1 MAPITV
7 DPNAL
12 SGAGVSVG
20 AVGDGLAAAMSTLT
34 GTFNANTG
42 QDSAG
47 LLFGEQYTKAAGELL
62 KAVSSGVNACRNIGY
77 GVQITATNYSRAEAN
92 SDISGRSQPMS
103 PPPCPAPVSA
113 PGSPSATGGGVAEP
127 VLWCVVEALIGD
139 LWPNGDPSAMRAA
152 AAAWRA
158 FATPLHHVSVD
169 MSGAYNAIGAQ
180 HMDEAEL
187 IQKPIR
193 DIGTAFSDVAFSC
206 EELAGAL
213 EQFASDVQQTQQA
226 IRDLLHKLGSI
237 GGIVGT
243 FFEFLKGHGEE
254 ELHEIAE
261 DIKTVLHHLKAEA
274 DAKSQIITQGKADVD
289 RWALQL
295 ESWADRKFVD
305 FFGEHV
311 GSVLAT
317 DFNMFVDSEEGGF
330 RWLVST
336 AEGLSAL
343 NPARFAYDP
352 KGAAQT
358 WGSIAE
364 LGNLVMDPAGTYAR
378 DPEGV
383 KAILKGLARTDE
395 WSKDRPMLGLTQ
407 NVLDVATLA
416 IPGVGEGGAAADA
429 ASAAGRVARAA
440 DVADEVGGVARTT
453 GKLGEIGRGAGALA
467 DVGKE
472 GAGIAQKFDDI
483 AKKPLAPEVPGGR
496 PASLPETAERGVPA
510 VTKEPVRDV
519 PPVAQPAE
527 AAAAKVTAAERASV
541 PADVHP
547 APVAEPA
554 AVGVAKKIP
563 TTSAMM
569 TPLNGVGD
577 VLKPVESVASSGAE
591 AVSGLRNGL
600 GGVADSLGAGSHTP
614 GVVADLGRGAEH
626 APVGVG
632 GHGGGGATD
641 AVGHGG
647 GEHMGH
653 HRPLDGQSADER
665 FVDRDHDERGTAD
678 PELGGRDGQ
687 DGHPVVPGLS
697 DETRDAI
704 LAAQKGMRP
713 DPSEY
718 LSSEYI
724 DQHLDK
730 FRDGAARYMPE
741 DNLQKYGIAQRDGTS
756 FVLTKHDADALIAR
770 TGGDPRAMERA
781 LGLPDGFLDEN
792 RVVRIDIPEPGDHNL
807 RMPSGNEAGANDQWL
822 PGGLLPD
829 GMPEAV
835 IDGGE
840 IPPDGYRVTDLPI
853 SEG

>member
-1 MAPITV
+1 MAADAAAQRT
-7 DPNAL
+7 
-12 SGAGVSVG
+12 GAAEPRAADVG
-20 AVGDGLAAAMSTLT
+20 AATITLPAPHEGRAVEITFDVRYLADL
-34 GTFNANTG
+34 
-42 QDSAG
+42 
-47 LLFGEQYTKAAGELL
+47 AGELL

-527 AAAAKVTAAERASV
+527 AAAAGCSV
-541 PADVHP
+541 W
-547 APVAEPA
+547 
-554 AVGVAKKIP
+554 KKR
-563 TTSAMM
+563 
-569 TPLNGVGD
+569 
-577 VLKPVESVASSGAE
+577 ESIHSV
-591 AVSGLRNGL
+591 
-600 GGVADSLGAGSHTP
+600 
-614 GVVADLGRGAEH
+614 RGA
-626 APVGVG
+626 
-632 GHGGGGATD
+632 AT
-641 AVGHGG
+641 
-647 GEHMGH
+647 
-653 HRPLDGQSADER
+653 
-665 FVDRDHDERGTAD
+665 
-678 PELGGRDGQ
+678 
-687 DGHPVVPGLS
+687 
-697 DETRDAI
+697 
-704 LAAQKGMRP
+704 
-713 DPSEY
+713 
-718 LSSEYI
+718 
-724 DQHLDK
+724 
-730 FRDGAARYMPE
+730 
-741 DNLQKYGIAQRDGTS
+741 
-756 FVLTKHDADALIAR
+756 
-770 TGGDPRAMERA
+770 
-781 LGLPDGFLDEN
+781 
-792 RVVRIDIPEPGDHNL
+792 
-807 RMPSGNEAGANDQWL
+807 
-822 PGGLLPD
+822 
-829 GMPEAV
+829 
-835 IDGGE
+835 
-840 IPPDGYRVTDLPI
+840 
-853 SEG
+853 